1 LQVHNSSFSLSL
13 LSLRQLT
20 LLLLLADE
28 GAREESERQET
39 RRRGMRKKGVEAPR
53 EAAIREFLVFG
64 NRLYKSRMSK
74 RVILHQF
81 LL

>member
-1 LQVHNSSFSLSL
+1 
-13 LSLRQLT
+13 
-20 LLLLLADE
+20 
-28 GAREESERQET
+28 
-39 RRRGMRKKGVEAPR
+39 MRKKGVEAPR

>member
-1 LQVHNSSFSLSL
+1 
-13 LSLRQLT
+13 
-20 LLLLLADE
+20 
-28 GAREESERQET
+28 
-39 RRRGMRKKGVEAPR
+39 MRKKGVEAPR

-74 RVILHQF
+74 LVILHQF